1 MQCLQPTVYSLQP
14 DFLGGRFLGAGRG
27 DDEVRGGCLTEEA
40 QDLIADRHPVG
51 IHRARLNVRA
61 ALLSQEALGPAVEA
75 LEGLKG
81 PVEGYLAR
89 WLGEPNPAPDAL
101 L

>member
-1 MQCLQPTVYSLQP
+1 MPPVYSLQP
-14 DFLGGRFLGAGRG
+14 DFLGGRFLRGGRG
-27 DDEVRGGCLTEEA
+27 DNEVRGGRLTEEA
-40 QDLIADRHPVG
+40 QDLIADRHPAR
-51 IHRARLNVRA
+51 IHRARLNVGA

-81 PVEGYLAR
+81 PVERYLAR
-89 WLGEPNPAPDAL
+89 WLGEPNPAPYAL